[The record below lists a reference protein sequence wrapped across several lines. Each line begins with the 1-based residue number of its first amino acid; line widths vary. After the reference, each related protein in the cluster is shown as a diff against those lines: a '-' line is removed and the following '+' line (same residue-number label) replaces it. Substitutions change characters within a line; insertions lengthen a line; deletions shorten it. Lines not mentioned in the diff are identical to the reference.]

1 MTPSDDLLC
10 MFTGK
15 VKELDGSYYVE
26 IPEQEVEYGN
36 IDVGSAVSLSVSPPQ
51 TGTHSNNNHNTS
63 NNSQYNNLEP
73 PVEQGDL
80 REVEIEDMGD
90 QGDGI
95 ARIDGYVVIVP
106 DTEIG
111 DEINVRIKD
120 VNTDYAYAV
129 TETEQESSLNH
140 K

>member
-1 MTPSDDLLC
+1 

-15 VKELDGSYYVE
+15 VTEMDGSYY
-26 IPEQEVEYGN
+26 IQLPDDEVQYGSV
-36 IDVGSAVSLSVSPPQ
+36 DVGSPVSVSLTS
-51 TGTHSNNNHNTS
+51 TGTSRETNSNKNN
-63 NNSQYNNLEP
+63 QYGDLQP

-80 REVEIEDMGD
+80 EEVTIEDMGD

-106 DTEIG
+106 NTDVGETVT
-111 DEINVRIKD
+111 VRIKD

-129 TETEQESSLNH
+129 IEDAKTVGHE
-140 K
+140 